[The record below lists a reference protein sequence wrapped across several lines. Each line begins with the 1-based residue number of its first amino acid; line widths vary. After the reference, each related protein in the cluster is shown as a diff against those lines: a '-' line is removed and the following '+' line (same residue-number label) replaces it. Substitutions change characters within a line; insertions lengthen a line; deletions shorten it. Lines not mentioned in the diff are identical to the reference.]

1 MQMNPRYDR
10 AHNLYGKILLRLG
23 QYNEARGHLEAVLK
37 YEKEEKIARSAKKLL
52 IRLQITTKN
61 NDDTNIAR

>member
-1 MQMNPRYDR
+1 MQMNPRYAR

-37 YEKEEKIARSAKKLL
+37 YEKEGKIARSAKKLL
-52 IRLQITTKN
+52 DKIEAHN
-61 NDDTNIAR
+61 EE